1 MAVADNIVGKGLV
14 FPIELNSTGSPVLK
28 TGFDLI
34 NSSIKIILSWP
45 FKHKIFLSE
54 FGSRLAAILEEPNDD
69 LLRGLV
75 EHFTYE
81 ALLRWERRIEVLE
94 VVAERRSPDSLDVL
108 ITYRIKNSGL
118 EDTFVFP
125 FYTKQIY

>member
-1 MAVADNIVGKGLV
+1 MAVTDNIVGKGLV
-14 FPIELNSTGSPVLK
+14 FPIELSSTGSPVLK

-45 FKHKIFLSE
+45 FKQKIMLSE
-54 FGSRLAAILEEPNDD
+54 FGSRLGALMEEPNDD
-69 LLRGLV
+69 LLKGLV

-81 ALLRWERRIEVLE
+81 ALLKWERRIEVLE
-94 VVAERRSPDSLDVL
+94 VLAERRLPDTLDVT
-108 ITYRIKNSGL
+108 IRYRIKNSGL